1 MRKWNVQTA
10 AARATRVHARPPLA
24 RRGRA
29 TAGSNLLDNTCHICG
44 KTFSNEKIL
53 AVHIKAVHKGMRSRA
68 RAPHR
73 RPPRKGD
80 RGGRLVGGCGASAL
94 VGVPAREDDFEA
106 PL

>member
-44 KTFSNEKIL
+44 KTFSNDKI
-53 AVHIKAVHKGMRSRA
+53 AKHQASCTDYVDQDPVAEMMA
-68 RAPHR
+68 RAVED
-73 RPPRKGD
+73 GT
-80 RGGRLVGGCGASAL
+80 SAADA
-94 VGVPAREDDFEA
+94 VAGS
-106 PL
+106 

>member
-29 TAGSNLLDNTCHICG
+29 AAGSNLLDNTCHICG

-53 AVHIKAVHKGMRSRA
+53 AVHIKAVHKGGRSRAHPPALSRA
-68 RAPHR
+68 RAR
-73 RPPRKGD
+73 
-80 RGGRLVGGCGASAL
+80 
-94 VGVPAREDDFEA
+94 
-106 PL
+106 

>member
-53 AVHIKAVHKGMRSRA
+53 AVHIKAVHKGGRSRA
-68 RAPHR
+68 RPPAR
-73 RPPRKGD
+73 RPRPADPLSR
-80 RGGRLVGGCGASAL
+80 RARAETVGSAAESP
-94 VGVPAREDDFEA
+94 GERR
-106 PL
+106 

>member
-44 KTFSNEKIL
+44 KTLSNEKIL
-53 AVHIKAVHKGMRSRA
+53 AVHIKAVHKGGRSRA
-68 RAPHR
+68 RA
-73 RPPRKGD
+73 RPPPAPD
-80 RGGRLVGGCGASAL
+80 RPALPPRARRDGRQ
-94 VGVPAREDDFEA
+94 RRDDRSTQ
-106 PL
+106 